1 LRLKKQGGA
10 DIRVLNAASLEA
22 DRKSGTAVSL
32 YVSDVENTNLLCM
45 VINGTKYPAE
55 SLDSTH
61 YSIMLTDIKRQKKCI
76 AEIYDG
82 DDLIGSVE
90 LNIKGKSASV
100 NKGFDAEFDDFD
112 L

>member
-1 LRLKKQGGA
+1 
-10 DIRVLNAASLEA
+10 
-22 DRKSGTAVSL
+22 
-32 YVSDVENTNLLCM
+32 
-45 VINGTKYPAE
+45 
-55 SLDSTH
+55 
-61 YSIMLTDIKRQKKCI
+61 MLTDIKRQKKCI